1 MTDHILLER
10 PQNHPAILV
19 IRMNRPDKKNAITR
33 EMYGAMA
40 LALADANDDDSIS
53 AAVLFGV
60 PGCFSSG
67 NDLGDFTEIARD
79 KAEARNVI
87 AFLHEIARFGKPLLS
102 GVDGIAIGIGVTMN
116 FHCDLTF
123 ATARSVFRTPFTDLA
138 VVPEA
143 ASSLLGP
150 RIMGPQRA
158 FAMLVNSLPFT
169 AQEAK
174 EAGVIWQIVGE
185 DELETTVLAAAADL
199 AARPKNALKLSRKLL
214 KGDVD
219 EILTRMDEEMEHFL
233 AQLQSAEAAGVYEAF
248 FARKK

>member
-1 MTDHILLER
+1 MTDLVLLER
-10 PQNHPAILV
+10 SANHPGILV

-40 LALADANDDDSIS
+40 LALADANDDDSIK

-67 NDLGDFTEIARD
+67 NDLTDFMEIA
-79 KAEARNVI
+79 KEKSEAKNVL
-87 AFLHEIARFGKPLLS
+87 AFIHELARFSKPLLS
-102 GVDGIAIGIGVTMN
+102 GVDGIAIGIGVTLN

-143 ASSLLGP
+143 GSSLLGP
-150 RIMGPQRA
+150 RIMGAQRA
-158 FAMLVNSLPFT
+158 FAMLVGGLPFT
-169 AQEAK
+169 AEDAK
-174 EAGVIWQIVGE
+174 DAGVIWKIVGE
-185 DELETTVLAAAADL
+185 DELEETVLAAASNL
-199 AARPKNALKLSRKLL
+199 AARPHNSLMLSRKLV
-214 KGDVD
+214 KGDVN

-233 AQLQSAEAAGVYEAF
+233 AQLQSKEAAGVYEAF
-248 FARKK
+248 FAKRR

>member
-1 MTDHILLER
+1 MTDHIKLER
-10 PQNHPAILV
+10 PQNHPGILV

-40 LALADANDDDSIS
+40 LALADAGDDETIS
-53 AAVLFGV
+53 AVVLFGV

-67 NDLGDFTEIARD
+67 NDLSDFMEIARD
-79 KAEARNVI
+79 KVEARNVI
-87 AFLHEIARFGKPLLS
+87 AFLHELARFSKPLLS

-123 ATARSVFRTPFTDLA
+123 ATARSVFRTPFTELA

-158 FAMLVNSLPFT
+158 FAMLANCLPFT
-169 AQEAK
+169 AEEAK
-174 EAGVIWQIVGE
+174 EAGVIWKIVGE
-185 DELETTVLAAAADL
+185 DELEATVLTAADDL
-199 AARPKNALKLSRKLL
+199 ARRPRNALTLSRKLL

-233 AQLQSAEAAGVYEAF
+233 AQLQSTEAAGVYEAF
-248 FARKK
+248 FARRK